1 MGGVVS
7 TTHARKAR
15 IDLAARG
22 RRREKRKRREEK
34 FILCLLVVGPPPKMG
49 LTLTEFENWKI
60 SVRQYW
66 VDVHDATDPPMNEN
80 TPYQV
85 YSSFIK
91 WYDREK
97 RVARKTPDIATKVKL
112 TQTV

>member
-1 MGGVVS
+1 MS

-15 IDLAARG
+15 IDLAARE

-34 FILCLLVVGPPPKMG
+34 FILCLLCVGPPPTMG
-49 LTLTEFENWKI
+49 LTLAEFERWKI

-66 VDVHDATDPPMNEN
+66 RDVHTTADPPMNTN
-80 TPYQV
+80 TPYQF

-97 RVARKTPDIATKVKL
+97 REARKTPDIATKVNL
-112 TQTV
+112 TL